1 MWIVRMYGSVE
12 VWMCG
17 CVKKKLPV
25 VVAVGRNGRGFGH
38 FRRLRR
44 HAFVA
49 ATVQAGVVAAHGL
62 RAQLDLGGVWLQPS
76 PDAGVAHCTDIDGQI
91 RRDA

>member
-1 MWIVRMYGSVE
+1 MWSVLE
-12 VWMCG
+12 VTQRVSPTCIIQTTY
-17 CVKKKLPV
+17 
-25 VVAVGRNGRGFGH
+25 RGFGH